1 MVYPRKDFE
10 MTSQRQ
16 YISKGVYEH
25 SQISDLVSVK
35 EYIFVRHNEKKC
47 LTLRFLNEL
56 DYVVNAMEFSVVQ
69 MDASKKI
76 LKTSKIKYTGLNFVP
91 GTTYVDPALIVVDEY
106 CADFR
111 IVFTEIRSERYKYT
125 VRNGR
130 FTVDYIKAD
139 EPIIN
144 NATRADYI
152 TSFSIRPREFGKPRL
167 SALIAT
173 LVACLLVLVCVFD
186 VFFSYNLFPSK
197 DEENETTVG
206 TEVEITTDVD
216 WGGY

>member
-1 MVYPRKDFE
+1 

-25 SQISDLVSVK
+25 PQISDLVSVK

-69 MDASKKI
+69 MDASGKI
-76 LKTSKIKYTGLNFVP
+76 LETLKIKYNGINFMP
-91 GTTYVDPALIVVDEY
+91 GTTYVAPAMIVVDEY

-111 IVFTEIRSERYKYT
+111 IVFTKIMSERYKYT

-130 FTVDYIKAD
+130 STVDYVKAD
-139 EPIIN
+139 GQIIK
-144 NATRADYI
+144 NAPRANYI
-152 TSFSIRPREFGKPRL
+152 TEFSIRPREFGKPRL

-173 LVACLLVLVCVFD
+173 LVAFLLVIMCVFD
-186 VFFSYNLFPSK
+186 VFFSYNFFENEG
-197 DEENETTVG
+197 EENETTVEIGAEDTENGALGEETYG
-206 TEVEITTDVD
+206 TPVN
-216 WGGY
+216 